1 MVAAASQSQAVSA
14 KLIDHFESSKSIPV
28 STEYQSFHEGCGTRH
43 QNPRDWWSGIDHG
56 ASDHAAPPQFSLDA
70 AKEYM
75 HKSCFQ
81 RQT

>member
-1 MVAAASQSQAVSA
+1 LKAQSQFQFQLNTNLSMKDVAPGIKIRETGGLA
-14 KLIDHFESSKSIPV
+14 SIM
-28 STEYQSFHEGCGTRH
+28 G
-43 QNPRDWWSGIDHG
+43 G